1 MVSKREFE
9 ILSTVFSEEEIEELY
24 SKLSEKKFNTL
35 VFSTEWYEL
44 SEKKISA
51 RQKYMEKIKA
61 HFIKYEPNVTLLFEL
76 LDIKDI
82 LELIPKLKPISSKLF
97 FNFIAGLVLSGTA
110 TNRNDP
116 IFEEVYRLTD
126 PVWNKLDEYF
136 FSDIMKTDMINKYIP
151 KTDSILFEIIA
162 GGMYSANVR
171 EILKD
176 FVEDKPIFP
185 GNKDQIKRLIV
196 ELTLKEKE
204 KYQQI
209 QNELSGNLLTGFAC
223 PLSPDSET
231 VKEIYKI
238 MTKDNQIAGKEVDF
252 LNIFSRKPTEVEKPI
267 KWLIRTPKGEI
278 NKSAIY
284 VFFKIMLK
292 KDTISRQ
299 ILNQANHLFD
309 AGVDEIFPQN
319 KKYRK
324 PKKEE
329 EDNCIR
335 DHFFHINQLIKNTPT
350 RTI

>member
-176 FVEDKPIFP
+176 FVKDKPIFP

-196 ELTLKEKE
+196 ELTLQEKE

-209 QNELSGNLLTGFAC
+209 KNELSGNLLTGFNC
-223 PLSPDSET
+223 SLSEP
-231 VKEIYKI
+231 KIREIYYLMSKKYI
-238 MTKDNQIAGKEVDF
+238 KGDLNDF
-252 LNIFSRKPTEVEKPI
+252 QAIFSNSSNTVNKPI
-267 KWLIRTPKGEI
+267 QWLILNERSQNRDRGNQTALNEFLILMLGKISNSDRRKAKDLFVDEQGCFIEKSLLKPDKGKISGYGFETGI
-278 NKSAIY
+278 KAI
-284 VFFKIMLK
+284 LK
-292 KDTISRQ
+292 KADQ
-299 ILNQANHLFD
+299 
-309 AGVDEIFPQN
+309 
-319 KKYRK
+319 
-324 PKKEE
+324 
-329 EDNCIR
+329 
-335 DHFFHINQLIKNTPT
+335 
-350 RTI
+350 